1 MFAEQINA
9 AFKEKEEPSLLR
21 RALRAIM
28 PDISKENMDAL
39 KKQQNN
45 PNLVDIGAEPQG
57 ELYDLNSPLPDGIDK
72 TNMDELI
79 KQQQATMG
87 GAPVTKRDM
96 DELIK
101 LQRESTGYKAPDTGF
116 TDATPK
122 RTKEGVVTNVYGD
135 PTAKKGKRDIRAE
148 AAKQYA
154 FLNNLDFDVVE
165 APDEKSFPDGKETD
179 QDAADLFTPTPDNK
193 TGRQQFRIYKPDRIR
208 EVDVA
213 HALLQRDPEMDKVL
227 KKISPAYI
235 KSFGGE
241 DKVRYFLAR
250 HAVGGYSADEENE
263 IAHATDNP
271 PLKELAYL
279 REYAKTGK
287 TVSPVDE
294 LKKARGQL

>member
-1 MFAEQINA
+1 MFADQVAEA
-9 AFKEKEEPSLLR
+9 HKEKEEPSMLR

-45 PNLVDIGAEPQG
+45 PNLVDAGAEPQD
-57 ELYDLNSPLPDGIDK
+57 ELYDINSPLPDGIDK
-72 TNMDELI
+72 TNRDELV
-79 KQQQATMG
+79 KQQRDSMG
-87 GAPVTKRDM
+87 GATPTKRDT

-101 LQRESTGYKAPDTGF
+101 LQRESTGYKAPAKEDAGL
-116 TDATPK
+116 TDAIPK
-122 RTKEGVVTNVYGD
+122 RTKEGMLTSVYGD

-154 FLNNLDFDVVE
+154 FLNNRDFDLEE
-165 APDEKSFPDGKETD
+165 ALDDKNEY
-179 QDAADLFTPTPDNK
+179 AADLFTPTPDNK
-193 TGRQQFRIYKPDRIR
+193 TGRQQLRVYHPDRIR
-208 EVDVA
+208 AVDVA

-287 TVSPVDE
+287 TVSPVGE
-294 LKKARGQL
+294 LKKARGQS

>member
-1 MFAEQINA
+1 MFADQVAEA
-9 AFKEKEEPSLLR
+9 HKEEPSMLR
-21 RALRAIM
+21 RALRAISPVDKRTEALNRPIETKDTIVEEPALKQLAGALAPT
-28 PDISKENMDAL
+28 PDKWSSGDEKGKFSDVPRGYLEDLGGVKYAPKMVSTGLQKLANVMDAL
-39 KKQQNN
+39 D
-45 PNLVDIGAEPQG
+45 PG
-57 ELYDLNSPLPDGIDK
+57 EMNFADSG
-72 TNMDELI
+72 
-79 KQQQATMG
+79 
-87 GAPVTKRDM
+87 
-96 DELIK
+96 
-101 LQRESTGYKAPDTGF
+101 TGF
-116 TDATPK
+116 TDAIPK
-122 RTKEGVVTNVYGD
+122 RTKEGMVTSVYGD
-135 PTAKKGKRDIRAE
+135 PSGSRKGKRDIRAE

-154 FLNNLDFDVVE
+154 FLKNRDFDVVE
-165 APDEKSFPDGKETD
+165 SPDNKNEY
-179 QDAADLFTPTPDNK
+179 AADLFTPTPDNK
-193 TGRQQFRIYKPDRIR
+193 TGRQQFRIYQPDRVR

-279 REYAKTGK
+279 RNYARTGK